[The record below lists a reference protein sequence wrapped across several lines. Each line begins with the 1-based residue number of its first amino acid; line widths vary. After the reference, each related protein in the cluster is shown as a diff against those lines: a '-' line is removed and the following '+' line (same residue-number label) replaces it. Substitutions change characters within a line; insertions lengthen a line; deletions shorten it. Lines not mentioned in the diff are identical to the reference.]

1 VPEPAVWAMLIGGFG
16 FAGLSLRRHAR
27 TTAALA

>member
-1 VPEPAVWAMLIGGFG
+1 MLIGGFG